1 VNLIK
6 GMEDYMI
13 SYGYTKELNLTFDET
28 VIKVTEELKKA
39 GFGIITQIDLK
50 AKFKEKLGIDFKKY
64 VILGACHPASA
75 HQAILVEE
83 DIGLML
89 PCNVIVYEK
98 QGKTVISIIKP
109 TKAMDMIKN
118 EELKKIASE
127 VESKLKQVFDTIK

>member
-1 VNLIK
+1 
-6 GMEDYMI
+6 MI
-13 SYGYTKELNLTFDET
+13 NYGYTKGLNLAFDET

-50 AKFKEKLGIDFKKY
+50 AKFKEKLGIEFKKY

-127 VESKLKQVFDTIK
+127 VESKLKQVFDKIN